1 MGKIFNKAK
10 IISGYSKEEAEREYD
25 VCRDRYTDDNV
36 TEYKKFDM
44 LSEAMLLSQR
54 LMDLAKEE
62 IENETAR
69 QNLVAFN
76 KIFPDDKDRPAP
88 NRYHTDGD
96 GGCYDDFG
104 TGLGGSEIKDLKNKA
119 ISFKWVWV
127 PVLDDTNTYIPGCY
141 EITSVYIG
149 AGALPNFDTFDEC
162 RDWCDRNPKYSKNF
176 K

>member
-54 LMDLAKEE
+54 LMDLAKAE
-62 IENETAR
+62 IENER
-69 QNLVAFN
+69 MMEDEEAFN
-76 KIFPDDKDRPAP
+76 KIWNKIKKDPYPDDKDRPAP

-104 TGLGGSEIKDLKNKA
+104 TGLGGQLEK
-119 ISFKWVWV
+119 
-127 PVLDDTNTYIPGCY
+127 
-141 EITSVYIG
+141 
-149 AGALPNFDTFDEC
+149 
-162 RDWCDRNPKYSKNF
+162 
-176 K
+176 